1 MGHCKGKQIIYLCV
15 DLVVVFV
22 PLVTL
27 PFQMSEDLIWAVSK
41 CVASP
46 KGSLATAPR
55 VTETAGSEDV
65 ARAANSSESLHE
77 YGLSEFEEWAPLPL
91 PSLLT
96 TPHQQLLSP
105 TLESRKEK
113 WRRRSACGASGGG
126 RSREMA
132 GEWKPGKRRRRIVSA
147 ALFVRV

>member
-46 KGSLATAPR
+46 KGSLAAAPR
-55 VTETAGSEDV
+55 VTETAGSEDA
-65 ARAANSSESLHE
+65 ARAANSLESLHE
-77 YGLSEFEEWAPLPL
+77 YGLSEFEEWAPP
-91 PSLLT
+91 PPD
-96 TPHQQLLSP
+96 TPRNPPPPEPVTYLGE
-105 TLESRKEK
+105 LEGGEKKEEHVQRAEVGGHV
-113 WRRRSACGASGGG
+113 RRQASE
-126 RSREMA
+126 SQESE
-132 GEWKPGKRRRRIVSA
+132 GEG
-147 ALFVRV
+147 